1 MTMNYSKKLLVIVV
15 LMFTEFLFAQT
26 ITGLITDGTGPLP
39 GASIIEKGTNNGVTT
54 DFDGKYELT
63 LNSSSATIVV
73 SFLGYVTQEVSVL
86 GKTLVNVNLTEDLQS
101 LDEVVIVG
109 YGSQKRSTLTTSI
122 SSVESEEISEIPVA
136 DISQALQGRAAG
148 VNISAGGSP
157 GSKTLVSIRGLNTF
171 GDGEPL
177 YVVDG
182 VFTSSINNIDPASI
196 EKIDV
201 LKDAA
206 AAAIYGSRGSNGV
219 IIVTTKQGVIGKTS
233 FTFNTYTGFQ
243 RSTARYDLLNT
254 EQYVQYIKEINAQ
267 DEGGTQI
274 DVINNN
280 PEFNGNGIETDWQD
294 ALFRIAL
301 LKSYNFGAN
310 GGTEKAKY
318 NFSFSAFDQDGIY
331 IDTNFKRYT
340 FNANS
345 EAKINDNFKIGETF
359 AYGYTETIAPQ
370 TSGGRVPLYNILA
383 AAPYIP
389 IRNPDGSFAGPNPGD
404 VNNSR
409 NQVRVQETEDNLNR
423 ATSLIGSLYSEFKLA
438 QGLTFKSQFGLNARF
453 DFQDNISRAFVTSGQ
468 FGQTNTF
475 ISKRRTN
482 STSTIFTNTL
492 NYNKSFGN
500 HNVNAT
506 LVSERQ
512 NDKTKFLI
520 GDLNNEITSE
530 IPEVQNGISNSLTIP
545 VKLLSYL
552 GRVSYNYQGKY
563 LLQGSIRRDKSSF
576 FAPENSV
583 GWFPGASVGWVVSK
597 EGFLDDTAVNNLKFK
612 ASYGVTGNNR
622 LPNSSVRVNQFQ
634 PSVAGGF
641 NYVIDGATQ
650 NGFTVIGANNRDLVW
665 EQGINQ
671 NYGFELGLW
680 NDKVTF
686 AADYFKNRSDGLI
699 VGEAQRP
706 SAGIPGNDQTGVVIP
721 KNVGDVEVEGLELT
735 LGYNDY
741 EGDFKWSFWGNV
753 SRSESQVITLGS
765 VTTQLRQASFNPP
778 FSEQLSRL
786 APGEPIF
793 HFFGYDFEGVYAD
806 EQAIIDHLGAD
817 NLDPSSEAVFKPRPG
832 DVRYRDVNGDG
843 DIDDADKLV
852 IGDPN
857 PDLTFAINLKAE
869 YKAFDLSVLINGAY
883 GVDAL
888 NSNIWFLQG
897 QENVTNHGVEVINR
911 WQTPGDITDIPR
923 FRFEGNNPNN
933 FISTRYIQDA
943 SYARL
948 RNLSIGYT
956 IPSATLSTVFKG
968 YMSKARFYVQGQNL
982 LTLTPYKGL
991 DPEIAPFYG
1000 ANGLLQGTAIDRGE
1014 APRPHTFILGV
1025 QLEF

>member
-1 MTMNYSKKLLVIVV
+1 MMMYKSKKLLFVV
-15 LMFTEFLFAQT
+15 TLMFTNFLIAQT
-26 ITGLITDGTGPLP
+26 ITGVVTDGSVPLP
-39 GASIIEKGTNNGVTT
+39 GASVIEKGTTNGATT
-54 DFDGKYELT
+54 DFDGNYSLKL
-63 LNSSSATIVV
+63 SSSDAVISVG
-73 SFLGYVTQEVSVL
+73 FLGYITKEINVN
-86 GKTLVNVNLTEDLQS
+86 GKTVINITLDEDVQS
-101 LDEVVIVG
+101 LDEVVVIG
-109 YGSQKRSTLTTSI
+109 YGSQQRSTLTTSI
-122 SSVESEEISEIPVA
+122 SSVQSEELSEIPVA
-136 DISQALQGRAAG
+136 DISQSLQGRAAG
-148 VNISAGGSP
+148 VNISAGGAP
-157 GSKTLVSIRGLNTF
+157 GSRTLVSIRGLNTF

-182 VFTSSINNIDPASI
+182 VFTNSINNIDPASI
-196 EKIDV
+196 DKIDV

-219 IIVTTKQGVIGKTS
+219 IIVTTKQGVVGRTS
-233 FTFNTYTGFQ
+233 FTFSTYSGFQ
-243 RSTARYDLLNT
+243 QSNQRYDLLNT

-267 DEGGTQI
+267 DEDGTLVS
-274 DVINNN
+274 VINNN
-280 PEFNGNGIETDWQD
+280 PEFDGNGIETDWQE
-294 ALFRIAL
+294 ALFRTAL
-301 LKSYNFGAN
+301 LTNYNFGAN
-310 GGTEKAKY
+310 GGTENAKY

-370 TSGGRVPLYNILA
+370 TSGGRVPLYNIIA

-389 IRNPDGSFAGPNPGD
+389 VRNPDGSFAGPNAGD

-423 ATSLIGSLYSEFKLA
+423 VTSLIGSLYAEFKLA
-438 QGLTFKSQFGLNARF
+438 EGLTYRSQFGLNAQYN
-453 DFQDNISRAFVTSGQ
+453 FQDNISRAFTTTGQ
-468 FGQTNTF
+468 FGQPNTI

-482 STSTIFTNTL
+482 SITTIFTNTL
-492 NYNKSFGN
+492 NYSKSFGD
-500 HNVNAT
+500 HNIDAT
-506 LVSERQ
+506 LVAEQ
-512 NDKTKFLI
+512 QKDKTEVLA
-520 GDLNNEITSE
+520 GDLSTDITSL
-530 IPEVQNGISNSLTIP
+530 IPEVQNGISNSFTIP
-545 VKLLSYL
+545 VNLVSYL
-552 GRVSYNYQGKY
+552 GRFSYNYQGKY

-583 GWFPGASVGWVVSK
+583 GWFPGASVGWIASK
-597 EGFLDDTAVNNLKFK
+597 EKFLENSIINNLKLK

-622 LPNSSVRVNQFQ
+622 LPNSGSRVNQFQ
-634 PSVAGGF
+634 PSVAPGF
-641 NYVIDGATQ
+641 SFPIDGSRE

-680 NDKVTF
+680 NNKVTF

-706 SAGIPGNDQTGVVIP
+706 SAGIPGDSQTGVVLP

-753 SRSESQVITLGS
+753 SRSESNVISLGS
-765 VTTQLRQASFNPP
+765 VTNQLRQANFNPP

-793 HFFGYDFEGVYAD
+793 HFFGLEFEGVYSD

-817 NLDPSSEAVFKPRPG
+817 NLDATSGQVFLPRPG
-832 DVRYRDVNGDG
+832 DVRYKDQNGDG
-843 DIDDADKLV
+843 DIDEQDRLV

-857 PDLTFAINLKAE
+857 PDFTFASNIKAS
-869 YKAFDLSVLINGAY
+869 YKDFDLSLLITGVY

-888 NSNIWFLQG
+888 NANIWFLQG
-897 QENVTNHGVEVINR
+897 QENVTNHSVDVLRR
-911 WQTPGDITDIPR
+911 WQNPGDITDIPR

-948 RNLSIGYT
+948 RNVTLGYT
-956 IPSATLSTVFKG
+956 LPKDLLNNTFKG
-968 YMSKARFYVQGQNL
+968 ILTKARVYLQGQNL
-982 LTLTPYKGL
+982 VTLTRYEGL

-1000 ANGLLQGTAIDRGE
+1000 ANGLLQGTSIDRGE
-1014 APRPHTFILGV
+1014 APRPQTFIVGL

>member
-1 MTMNYSKKLLVIVV
+1 M
-15 LMFTEFLFAQT
+15 AQT
-26 ITGLITDGTGPLP
+26 ITGLVTDGTGPLP

-54 DFDGKYELT
+54 DFDGKYALT
-63 LNSSSATIVV
+63 LKSSNATVVV
-73 SFLGYVTQEVSVL
+73 SFLGYTAKEISVL
-86 GKTLVNVNLTEDLQS
+86 GKTVIDVNLSEDTQS
-101 LDEVVIVG
+101 LDEVVIIG

-122 SSVESEEISEIPVA
+122 SSVQSEEISEIPVS

-157 GSKTLVSIRGLNTF
+157 GSRTLVAIRGLNTF

-206 AAAIYGSRGSNGV
+206 ATAIYGSRASSGV

-233 FTFNTYTGFQ
+233 FTFNTYSGFQ

-254 EQYVQYIKEINAQ
+254 DQYVQYIKEINAQ
-267 DEGGTQI
+267 EEGGTRVGI
-274 DVINNN
+274 INDN
-280 PEFNGNGIETDWQD
+280 PAFNGNGIETDWQE
-294 ALFRIAL
+294 ALFRIAPL
-301 LKSYNFGAN
+301 TSYNFGAN

-389 IRNPDGSFAGPNPGD
+389 VRNEDGTFAGPNAGD

-423 ATSLIGSLYSEFKLA
+423 ATSLIGSLYAEFKLA
-438 QGLTFKSQFGLNARF
+438 QGLTFRSQFGLNARY
-453 DFQDNISRAFVTSGQ
+453 DFQDNISRAFVTTGQ
-468 FGQTNTF
+468 FGQQNTV

-482 STSTIFTNTL
+482 SISTIFTNTL
-492 NYNKSFGN
+492 NYSKSFGG
-500 HNVNAT
+500 HSIDAT
-506 LVSERQ
+506 LVAERQ
-512 NDKTKFLI
+512 KDKTEVLT
-520 GDLNNEITSE
+520 GDLNNLITSE
-530 IPEVQNGISNSLTIP
+530 IPEVQNGISNSFTIP
-545 VKLLSYL
+545 AELLSYL
-552 GRVSYNYQGKY
+552 GRFSYNFQGKY
-563 LLQGSIRRDKSSF
+563 LLQASIRRDKSSV
-576 FAPENSV
+576 FAPESSV
-583 GWFPGASVGWVVSK
+583 GWFPGASVGWVASRESFL
-597 EGFLDDTAVNNLKFK
+597 EGSALNNLKFK

-622 LPNSSVRVNQFQ
+622 LPNSGTRVNQFQ

-641 NYVIDGATQ
+641 NFPIDGTRQ
-650 NGFTVIGANNRDLVW
+650 NGFTVVGANNRDLVW
-665 EQGINQ
+665 EQGTNQ
-671 NYGFELGLW
+671 NYGFELGVW

-706 SAGIPGNDQTGVVIP
+706 SAGIPGSDQTGVIIP

-741 EGDFKWSFWGNV
+741 EGDFKWSFWSNV
-753 SRSESQVITLGS
+753 SRSESNVITLGS
-765 VTTQLRQASFNPP
+765 VTQQLRQASFNPP

-793 HFFGYDFEGVYAD
+793 HFFGLDFEGVYAD

-817 NLDPSSEAVFKPRPG
+817 NLDPNSDAAFKPRPG

-843 DIDDADKLV
+843 DIDIDDRLV

-869 YKAFDLSVLINGAY
+869 YKAFDLSLLINGAY

-888 NSNIWFLQG
+888 NANIWFLQG
-897 QENVTNHGVEVINR
+897 QENVTNHGVEVLNR
-911 WQTPGDITDIPR
+911 WQNPGDITDIPR

-948 RNLSIGYT
+948 RNATIGYT
-956 IPSATLSTVFKG
+956 LPTTTLNSVFKG

-982 LTLTPYKGL
+982 LTLTAYEGL

-1000 ANGLLQGTAIDRGE
+1000 ASGLLEGTAIDRGE
-1014 APRPHTFILGV
+1014 SPRPHTFILGV